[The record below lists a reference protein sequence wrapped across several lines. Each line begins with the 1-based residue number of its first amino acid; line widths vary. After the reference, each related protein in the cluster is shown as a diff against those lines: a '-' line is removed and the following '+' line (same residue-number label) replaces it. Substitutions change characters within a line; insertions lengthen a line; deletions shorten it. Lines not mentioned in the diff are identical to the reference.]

1 MRIITTI
8 KEVTDN
14 LPGLLAVI
22 PKRPTHAVLANIH
35 CQTIKEN
42 GREGIRLRATDL
54 QAYLTVFIACDV
66 VEPGECCI
74 PAKLFSDVV
83 TKIKVFGV
91 LELILSGNGEQN
103 GEQLAIVTNNLK
115 QAIKAYDGSEFIEF
129 PQPEK
134 TDKQITVDGIQ
145 FFNKTKMLCG
155 HVSKNSYTESLNN
168 VHLAHGKLAACD
180 GHKLAYANLKVS
192 EDAPNVLIPPDLIP
206 VLNKLNLVKKL
217 KDLENTDITFGVQE
231 YNTTNS
237 DLLFFNFDNWEL
249 VQDTRSYK
257 PLPDTNLEEGTVYT
271 DLEFDRQHLLS
282 RIKAAIICNEKKI
295 TRLWLH
301 LQASNLYFIT
311 DNSSDHLETYTS
323 GVIASCL
330 IEAERFLQSVDSLK
344 TKTVKIKF
352 PHSRN
357 LLSVEVDDFNI
368 GLFPLES
375 KEHDQ
380 ITLDEFVET
389 IGVKSQV
396 EIAWEELPQP
406 AITEIV
412 SVVEGAL
419 PEIKKTTVA
428 VLEPVATE
436 STIDIKV
443 KATIDHL
450 KGLLSDISDV
460 QLKEAIV
467 KEVLALV

>member
-8 KEVTDN
+8 KEVAEA
-14 LPGLLAVI
+14 LPGLLAVT

-42 GREGIRLRATDL
+42 GKEGIRLRATNL

-66 VEPGECCI
+66 IEPGECCI
-74 PAKLFSDVV
+74 PAKLFSDIV

-91 LELILSGNGEQN
+91 LELILSGNGEQ
-103 GEQLAIVTNNLK
+103 LTIVTNNLK
-115 QAIKAYDGSEFIEF
+115 QAIKSFDASEFIEF

-134 TDKQITVDGIQ
+134 TNKQITVDGIQ

-168 VHLAHGKLAACD
+168 VHLAYGKLAACD
-180 GHKLAYANLKVS
+180 GHKLAYADLKVS
-192 EDAPNVLIPPDLIP
+192 KDAPNVLIPPDLIP

-249 VQDTRSYK
+249 VQDTRSYNA
-257 PLPDTNLEEGTVYT
+257 LPDTNLEEGTVYT

-311 DNSSDHLETYTS
+311 DNSSDYLEAYTS

-330 IEAERFLQSVDSLK
+330 IEAEKLVQILDSLK
-344 TKTVKIKF
+344 TKTIKIKL
-352 PHSRN
+352 PHSWG
-357 LLSVEVDDFNI
+357 LLGVEVDDFNI
-368 GLFPLES
+368 GLLSLKS

-380 ITLDEFVET
+380 ITLDEFVKT
-389 IGVKSQV
+389 LGVKSPV
-396 EIAWEELPQP
+396 EIAWEELPQLS
-406 AITEIV
+406 TEV
-412 SVVEGAL
+412 NHETEEAL
-419 PEIKKTTVA
+419 PEIKSTAVA
-428 VLEPVATE
+428 VLEPVTTE
-436 STIDIKV
+436 PTIDSQV
-443 KATIDHL
+443 KDATAQL
-450 KGLLSDISDV
+450 QNLLATVTDV